1 MGYWL
6 SDAGLGADGSPSQ
19 GKPAAAPAMFVKL
32 VTSKVGH
39 IETILKLVG
48 TPEGTFVERFKIM
61 WPEGTAADLQALMQL
76 KGMKK
81 SDQQAMLDALGD
93 KLGRG
98 GGGGGGAPSSS
109 SSSHAGGSGMHS
121 MASSSSQ
128 YYAAEM
134 SAGPPGTGSFTSSAA
149 AASLLA
155 SASAASSASSGP
167 GGGVG
172 MTSGIAA
179 SASSYTAASVKNLGD
194 LSSTAAQNIKSV
206 MGNLVNPRR

>member
-1 MGYWL
+1 
-6 SDAGLGADGSPSQ
+6 
-19 GKPAAAPAMFVKL
+19 MFVKL

-93 KLGRG
+93 KLGRS
-98 GGGGGGAPSSS
+98 GGGGGGAPS

-167 GGGVG
+167 GGGGVG